1 MVINRRHTLGMVVLC
16 VCWVGSAYGQ
26 VKKETVTR
34 TTPDGATVT
43 TTWYKSSDV
52 LGRPIIINREPMGKI
67 EDLVIDVPSG
77 RVVYGVGSFT
87 NVKDASG
94 RLYVIPWPAT
104 RYSTVTKSY
113 EVNLGTEQLQ
123 SAPSFV
129 KTERVNF
136 ADEEFATRTFKHY
149 NVTPWW
155 QTEKTTVLTSDRPAT
170 TTTTTWT
177 SRPTTTYRVSELRGR
192 EIRTVEGTRI
202 GKIEEVVLDPGTGR
216 VLYGVTVRDG
226 RSVPI
231 PWTAL
236 RPVSDNA
243 FEVTISAE
251 KWKSAP
257 SFEVEVL
264 PTEQKTEIYRYYEVE
279 PMEIEVKTKVKTDD
293 DDE

>member
-1 MVINRRHTLGMVVLC
+1 MVINRRHKFGMVVLC
-16 VCWVGSAYGQ
+16 VWGVGIAYGQ
-26 VKKETVTR
+26 VKQESVTR
-34 TTPDGATVT
+34 TTPEGATVT
-43 TTWYKSSDV
+43 TTSYKSSDV
-52 LGRPIIINREPMGKI
+52 LGKPIIINREPMGKI
-67 EDLVIDVPSG
+67 EDLVIDGPSG

-113 EVNLGTEQLQ
+113 EVDLGTEQMQ

-155 QTEKTTVLTSDRPAT
+155 QTERTTVLTSDRPT
-170 TTTTTWT
+170 TMTTSWT

-192 EIRTVEGTRI
+192 EIRTVEGTPI
-202 GKIEEVVLDPGTGR
+202 GKMEEVVLDPGTGR

-236 RPVSDNA
+236 RPVGDNA
-243 FEVTISAE
+243 FQVTISAD

-257 SFEVEVL
+257 AYEIERL
-264 PTEQKTEIYRYYEVE
+264 PTEQRTEIYRYYEVE